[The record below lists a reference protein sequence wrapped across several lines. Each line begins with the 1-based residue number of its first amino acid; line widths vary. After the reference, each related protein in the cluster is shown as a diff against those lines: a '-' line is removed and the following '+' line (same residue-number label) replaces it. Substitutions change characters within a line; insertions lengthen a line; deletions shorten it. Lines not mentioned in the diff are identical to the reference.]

1 MEKLVDKGKTRMIGM
16 ECHNRHVRTIDSPD
30 LGVSNFSSPKI
41 KRLISGARIHP
52 VVNQVE
58 LNPYFPQKGLFRTCQ
73 AANVHVTAFGPLG
86 CTPVPVLIGRQ
97 GPGPLQDPVVNMP
110 LLQKRNMTKWRL
122 IDSRDGSKVHENSSS
137 SYSLFHAEPRC
148 IGDP

>member
-1 MEKLVDKGKTRMIGM
+1 M
-16 ECHNRHVRTIDSPD
+16 ECHDRHMRTIDSPD

-58 LNPYFPQKGLFRTCQ
+58 LNPYFPQKGLVRACQ
-73 AANVHVTAFGPLG
+73 AANVHVTAFGPRG

-97 GPGPLQDPVVNMP
+97 GPGPLQDPVVNIF
-110 LLQKRNMTKWRL
+110 LLQSEL
-122 IDSRDGSKVHENSSS
+122 
-137 SYSLFHAEPRC
+137 
-148 IGDP
+148 

>member
-1 MEKLVDKGKTRMIGM
+1 MDIPQSRAYDKTWEAMEELVDKGKTKMIG
-16 ECHNRHVRTIDSPD
+16 EACHKIHIRTTDSPN

-58 LNPYFPQKGLFRTCQ
+58 LHPYFPQKNLFRTCQ
-73 AANVHVTAFGPLG
+73 AANVYVTAFGPLG

-97 GPGPLQDPVVNMP
+97 GPGPLEDPVVNII
-110 LLQKRNMTKWRL
+110 LAQ
-122 IDSRDGSKVHENSSS
+122 SGSGLKA
-137 SYSLFHAEPRC
+137 YDR
-148 IGDP
+148 